1 MIPVCDTAIEE
12 DKVEA
17 IISRVIVFLSF
28 IPRDFTCFES
38 KFNMLILLCCEKSK
52 ITQGIPEKKTILKCS
67 HDASEKPPNSQ
78 LNIGLISGFC
88 VININ
93 VVNEQARILKEAVLD
108 ILQEINPDLISTFVN
123 RLEYKMKDI
132 DLNYENQR
140 GNIIDVD

>member
-78 LNIGLISGFC
+78 LSMGLISGFC

-93 VVNEQARILKEAVLD
+93 VVHAPKIEVIATPAKINER
-108 ILQEINPDLISTFVN
+108 
-123 RLEYKMKDI
+123 
-132 DLNYENQR
+132 
-140 GNIIDVD
+140 